1 VDIFRLVAG
10 FLSRIFKL
18 GHYRT
23 TPGFLPG
30 VQYLRG

>member
-10 FLSRIFKL
+10 FLSRILKL
-18 GHYRT
+18 GRYRA

-30 VQYLRG
+30 VQYVRG